1 MGFLT
6 REIDYYDRNIDF
18 VDGYFQQLK
27 KYLELRAG
35 RPLED
40 KVVQAF
46 IDKEF
51 GKGGRFE
58 LKSPEVTINIRDPKT
73 SDRRRAKTDLLKLMS
88 VIKKNELILSPAMT
102 AFLPPKI
109 KKSLLSEFIDLNV
122 AMRGKVKKEMFA
134 ARAAGNEMLATNKQ
148 NEQTS
153 FKTRN
158 NALSGA
164 ASSASTIL
172 YNKAMHS
179 TLTSICR
186 CATSYGNTNNEKLIG
201 GNRHYWAPG
210 VVVNNIL
217 ATCQLTDFEEFST
230 CLLKYNMYMPTVEDV
245 MEVIRYSTDPLWRNF
260 EAIQEILTLV
270 KNLSPLE
277 RAAFVYI
284 GDFYHVAKFNDQ
296 LMRDVVGRFVTLAD
310 KPVEDYG
317 HIEKLLDGDTQILLS
332 LNYSHLIGPRNLKEV
347 KEKNHDDYKL
357 IMAGAEKL
365 YQDLMHYKDFFQA
378 ILFTK
383 NVPAS
388 IAKVPELIRRVAMV
402 SDTDST
408 MGTTQWW
415 ADWYCGEG
423 TVSREADAVA
433 DTITYFAVQN
443 IAHMMA
449 RFSAN
454 MGVAKETI
462 FRYAMKNEYKFPA
475 FALTSN
481 AKHYFSIITSQEGT
495 LNEHPELEV
504 KGVILRT
511 SNIPPVVMGKFRKTI
526 EDLCTKTALGQKLS
540 LFKYIQDLVDLEY
553 QLTNSI
559 RGGELTYLKTG
570 NIKSKDGYKTVEGS
584 KYVYHQMWDAVF
596 APKYGYT
603 GEPPYNIVKVPLDL
617 DTNTKMKDWLEG
629 IEDRALAERMR
640 MFMEKKSGGKT
651 LSQMLVPSAICVT
664 NGFPKEL
671 RSVVDHK
678 KTVFEIVEPF
688 YHVLEVMGIFM
699 MDPNHVRLVSEYYPP
714 SE

>member
-6 REIDYYDRNIDF
+6 REIEYYDRNIDF
-18 VDGYFQQLK
+18 VDGYFVQMK

-35 RPLED
+35 RPLDD

-51 GKGGRFE
+51 GPGGKFE
-58 LKSPEVTINIRDPKT
+58 LKSPKVVVNIRDPKT
-73 SDRRRAKTDLLKLMS
+73 SDRHRAETDLLKLFS

-201 GNRHYWAPG
+201 GNRHYWSPG
-210 VVVNNIL
+210 VVINNIL
-217 ATCQLTDFEEFST
+217 STCELTDFDEFSG
-230 CLLKYNMYMPTVEDV
+230 CILKYDMYMPTVEDV

-260 EAIQEILTLV
+260 NAILEIKELV
-270 KNLSPLE
+270 KSLKPIE

-284 GDFYHVAKFNDQ
+284 GDLYHVAKYNDK
-296 LMRDVVGRFVTLAD
+296 LMRDIVGSLVTLAD
-310 KPVEDYG
+310 KPLEDFSEV
-317 HIEKLLDGDTQILLS
+317 EKLLDGDTQILLS
-332 LNYSHLIGPRNLKEV
+332 LNYQHLIGPRNLGAVKKESP
-347 KEKNHDDYKL
+347 EDYKL
-357 IMAGAEKL
+357 IMAGAKKL
-365 YQDLMHYKDFFQA
+365 HDDIMHYKYFFQSV
-378 ILFTK
+378 LFTK

-433 DTITYFAVQN
+433 DTITYLAVQN

-495 LNEHPELEV
+495 MHEHPELEV
-504 KGVILRT
+504 KGVVLRT
-511 SNIPPVVMGKFRKTI
+511 SNIPPVVMDQFRSTI
-526 EDLCTKTALGQKLS
+526 EALCMLVKNGEKIS
-540 LFKYIQDLVDLEY
+540 LFKYIQTLVDLEHE
-553 QLTNSI
+553 LTKSLL
-559 RGGELTYLKTG
+559 GGELTFLKTG
-570 NIKSKDGYKTVEGS
+570 NIKSKEGYKTVEGS

-596 APKYGYT
+596 APKYGFT
-603 GEPPYNIVKVPLDL
+603 GEPPYSIVKVPLNL
-617 DTNTKMKDWLEG
+617 DTNTKMKEWL
-629 IEDRALAERMR
+629 DNLDDKALAERMR
-640 MFMEKKSGGKT
+640 QFMAKKSGGKT
-651 LSQMLVPSAICVT
+651 LTQMLVPTAICSS
-664 NGFPKEL
+664 NGFPIEL
-671 RSVVDHK
+671 RAVVDHK

-688 YHVLEVMGIFM
+688 YHVLEVLGIFM
-699 MDPNHVRLVSEYYPP
+699 MDANHVRLVSEYYPP
-714 SE
+714 TE